1 MMKDLSDYIVEF
13 EKGQL
18 MVDSFDAMTGELTFE
33 EGEVFS
39 FRWKGKQY
47 KGIAYDQGN
56 ECEKIQLVVD

>member
-1 MMKDLSDYIVEF
+1 MMKDLSDYISEF

-18 MVDSFDAMTGELTFE
+18 FVDSYDVETGDLTFE

-39 FRWKGKQY
+39 FTFKGKQY
-47 KGIAYDQGN
+47 KGIAYDEGN